1 MAQDLS
7 SDSQNSLIIQ
17 ILWMACLKCLFLES
31 STQDSES
38 TQWGTGKNASTLE
51 ESYNKEFGK
60 LLSSLMN
67 FRGSTSNLD
76 LRFGVKIYAFT

>member
-17 ILWMACLKCLFLES
+17 ILWMACLKCLFLRS

-38 TQWGTGKNASTLE
+38 YSGAQEKNASTLE
-51 ESYNKEFGK
+51 ESYNKENLG
-60 LLSSLMN
+60 N
-67 FRGSTSNLD
+67 FYL
-76 LRFGVKIYAFT
+76 V